1 MITAFIIWSAVA
13 AIYIIIGILAW
24 NRKEPVGFFTGAKP
38 PKVTDVTGYNHSVAL
53 LWFVFSVLFEA
64 TGVPLLFIIQ
74 NDPRIFIMI
83 VLDMFLVIITMI
95 AYMKIE
101 AKYRAS

>member
-1 MITAFIIWSAVA
+1 MITAFIIWSLLSL
-13 AIYIIIGILAW
+13 IYIIIGILAW
-24 NRKEPVGFFTGAKP
+24 NQKKPVGFFTGAKP

-53 LWFVFSVLFEA
+53 LWIVFSVLFEA
-64 TGVPLLFIIQ
+64 TGVPLLYIIQ
-74 NDPRIFIMI
+74 NDPRIFITV